1 MNPIIEV
8 LKSREFSKLWFIGAT
23 GMTMR
28 WIETIALGFYVYD
41 LTGDEFKVGIVFFFR
56 MSPMLFFGA
65 IVGVFA
71 DQYDKKKILSYILL
85 LTSFIYLLL
94 GISALT
100 GNLNYTQICLGAFF
114 AGLAWSID
122 FPIRRSLLSEKV
134 QPRLYSSAI
143 GLDMASSN
151 LSRIFGPIMAGI
163 VLMKSDLFPIYF
175 FGAFLFIC
183 GYFVSIN
190 LKYNFNP
197 TNEINTLKNLSS
209 ELIEGIKYI
218 FKSKILLAV
227 LSVTIIMNSLVF
239 TYQSQI
245 AVIVL
250 DNLSKGSFH
259 IGLLAGLEGLGAT
272 IGTLLIANFSFSRA
286 HMKIFFIGSFLFGIS
301 ILIFSQSSSLFLCGA
316 LMIIG
321 GLGMSGF
328 GTMQSIIVI
337 SKAAQKVRGRVL
349 GALAITIG
357 TQPIGAFILGYFS
370 REYGSSYAVS
380 VSIILAIVILLSIGA
395 WYKVSKL
402 SN

>member
-163 VLMKSDLFPIYF
+163 VLMKS
-175 FGAFLFIC
+175 
-183 GYFVSIN
+183 
-190 LKYNFNP
+190 
-197 TNEINTLKNLSS
+197 
-209 ELIEGIKYI
+209 
-218 FKSKILLAV
+218 
-227 LSVTIIMNSLVF
+227 
-239 TYQSQI
+239 
-245 AVIVL
+245 
-250 DNLSKGSFH
+250 
-259 IGLLAGLEGLGAT
+259 
-272 IGTLLIANFSFSRA
+272 
-286 HMKIFFIGSFLFGIS
+286 
-301 ILIFSQSSSLFLCGA
+301 
-316 LMIIG
+316 
-321 GLGMSGF
+321 
-328 GTMQSIIVI
+328 
-337 SKAAQKVRGRVL
+337 
-349 GALAITIG
+349 
-357 TQPIGAFILGYFS
+357 
-370 REYGSSYAVS
+370 
-380 VSIILAIVILLSIGA
+380 
-395 WYKVSKL
+395 
-402 SN
+402 

>member
-1 MNPIIEV
+1 
-8 LKSREFSKLWFIGAT
+8 
-23 GMTMR
+23 
-28 WIETIALGFYVYD
+28 
-41 LTGDEFKVGIVFFFR
+41 
-56 MSPMLFFGA
+56 
-65 IVGVFA
+65 
-71 DQYDKKKILSYILL
+71 
-85 LTSFIYLLL
+85 
-94 GISALT
+94 
-100 GNLNYTQICLGAFF
+100 
-114 AGLAWSID
+114 
-122 FPIRRSLLSEKV
+122 
-134 QPRLYSSAI
+134 
-143 GLDMASSN
+143 
-151 LSRIFGPIMAGI
+151 
-163 VLMKSDLFPIYF
+163 
-175 FGAFLFIC
+175 
-183 GYFVSIN
+183 
-190 LKYNFNP
+190 
-197 TNEINTLKNLSS
+197 
-209 ELIEGIKYI
+209 
-218 FKSKILLAV
+218 
-227 LSVTIIMNSLVF
+227 MNSLVF